1 MKDNKNYFF
10 DDLPEVPFPYNQF
23 DYPGI
28 DNRATYDLSIS
39 LIAWL
44 YGHLKCFE
52 DICSDVVDLEFD
64 KFNIGDDVLTLKQC
78 IDRMIGDCR
87 YILTNFDTA
96 RSHECAGFSELR
108 DKEIDLF
115 DILKDVFWFLWW

>member
-87 YILTNFDTA
+87 YILTIFDTA
-96 RSHECAGFSELR
+96 KSRECAGFSELR